1 MICKRMSSNYSDSG
15 EWIPEVRCWCGEIA
29 PVRMSWSYANP
40 GKRFRACPRYG
51 VRGNGNCRYFQ
62 WLDSDVSDRVAKV
75 IRGLLKRLDKQDS
88 EMQRLQA
95 VIEEKNVK
103 LKKNSKNMPP
113 HCGKWTKVTGRV
125 QAMII
130 IPMYERPDAVE
141 NFEVEKNISCVNPD
155 PKLPPAPVSPE
166 MMPNDRREMKGMM
179 PKVAPQAA

>member
-1 MICKRMSSNYSDSG
+1 MSSNYSGSG

-75 IRGLLKRLDKQDS
+75 IRGLSKRLDKQDS
-88 EMQRLQA
+88 EMQRIQA

-103 LKKNSKNMPP
+103 LKKNNNGFNLSVWLIAIKSICSGMELCNGA
-113 HCGKWTKVTGRV
+113 C
-125 QAMII
+125 
-130 IPMYERPDAVE
+130 EAVLYYYYG
-141 NFEVEKNISCVNPD
+141 NAK
-155 PKLPPAPVSPE
+155 
-166 MMPNDRREMKGMM
+166 
-179 PKVAPQAA
+179 